1 MLTVQ
6 NLTSYY
12 SNIKILKDLTFSL
25 RKGKVTCLLGRNGAG
40 KTTTLKSIMGLVD
53 KTEGLISFND
63 ETISEISPHHI
74 PKKGIGYVPQGRRL
88 FSELTVEENLEIGL
102 LTRRKSKVTKNNVLT
117 MFPKLKERL
126 DQISGTLSGGEQQML
141 ALARALCI
149 EPTLLLLDEP
159 TEGLSPQMTKRV
171 ADLLNE
177 ISSRGVSILLVEQ
190 KLSIAMKISH
200 RVYVMGHGQ
209 IVFEGTPA
217 ELEKREDIRKEM
229 RIQRIQRGRVNSTI
243 DITEKEFDAFLATDE
258 SLDAL
263 QPELLVRQILVKDK
277 STAENII
284 NEINKNV
291 EFSDLAKRY
300 SVSATAQNGGLMS
313 WKRLSEMP
321 ALYENALE
329 KKSVGFISDP
339 LESGSGFHILK
350 LEDKQGDFVQFQD
363 QWKSRHILLMPT
375 AIRDDE
381 ETERLL
387 NEIRDR
393 IISGE
398 DFGALADE
406 YSEDGTDGEPGLKA
420 KKAY

>member
-102 LTRRKSKVTKNNVLT
+102 LTRRKSEVTKNNVLT

-159 TEGLSPQMTKRV
+159 TEGLQPSM
-171 ADLLNE
+171 
-177 ISSRGVSILLVEQ
+177 ISLIRNSILELKKQGVSILLVEQ
-190 KLSIAMKISH
+190 RVEAILSIA
-200 RVYVMGHGQ
+200 
-209 IVFEGTPA
+209 
-217 ELEKREDIRKEM
+217 
-229 RIQRIQRGRVNSTI
+229 
-243 DITEKEFDAFLATDE
+243 DE
-258 SLDAL
+258 
-263 QPELLVRQILVKDK
+263 ILVI
-277 STAENII
+277 ENGSII
-284 NEINKNV
+284 FSADAKEVQNDNKK
-291 EFSDLAKRY
+291 LY
-300 SVSATAQNGGLMS
+300 SLIG
-313 WKRLSEMP
+313 
-321 ALYENALE
+321 
-329 KKSVGFISDP
+329 I
-339 LESGSGFHILK
+339 
-350 LEDKQGDFVQFQD
+350 
-363 QWKSRHILLMPT
+363 
-375 AIRDDE
+375 
-381 ETERLL
+381 
-387 NEIRDR
+387 
-393 IISGE
+393 
-398 DFGALADE
+398 
-406 YSEDGTDGEPGLKA
+406 
-420 KKAY
+420 

>member
-102 LTRRKSKVTKNNVLT
+102 LTRRKGEVTKKNVLT

-159 TEGLSPQMTKRV
+159 TEGLQPSM
-171 ADLLNE
+171 
-177 ISSRGVSILLVEQ
+177 ISLIRNSILELKNQGVSILLVEQ
-190 KLSIAMKISH
+190 RVDAILSIA
-200 RVYVMGHGQ
+200 
-209 IVFEGTPA
+209 
-217 ELEKREDIRKEM
+217 
-229 RIQRIQRGRVNSTI
+229 
-243 DITEKEFDAFLATDE
+243 DE
-258 SLDAL
+258 
-263 QPELLVRQILVKDK
+263 ILVI
-277 STAENII
+277 ENGSII
-284 NEINKNV
+284 FSADAKEVQNDNKK
-291 EFSDLAKRY
+291 LY
-300 SVSATAQNGGLMS
+300 SLIG
-313 WKRLSEMP
+313 
-321 ALYENALE
+321 
-329 KKSVGFISDP
+329 I
-339 LESGSGFHILK
+339 
-350 LEDKQGDFVQFQD
+350 
-363 QWKSRHILLMPT
+363 
-375 AIRDDE
+375 
-381 ETERLL
+381 
-387 NEIRDR
+387 
-393 IISGE
+393 
-398 DFGALADE
+398 
-406 YSEDGTDGEPGLKA
+406 
-420 KKAY
+420 

>member
-102 LTRRKSKVTKNNVLT
+102 LTRRKSEITKNNVLT

-159 TEGLSPQMTKRV
+159 TEGLQPSM
-171 ADLLNE
+171 
-177 ISSRGVSILLVEQ
+177 ISLIRNSILELKKQGVSILLVEQ
-190 KLSIAMKISH
+190 RVDAILSIA
-200 RVYVMGHGQ
+200 
-209 IVFEGTPA
+209 
-217 ELEKREDIRKEM
+217 
-229 RIQRIQRGRVNSTI
+229 
-243 DITEKEFDAFLATDE
+243 DE
-258 SLDAL
+258 
-263 QPELLVRQILVKDK
+263 ILVI
-277 STAENII
+277 ENGSII
-284 NEINKNV
+284 FSADAKEVQNDNKK
-291 EFSDLAKRY
+291 LY
-300 SVSATAQNGGLMS
+300 SLIG
-313 WKRLSEMP
+313 
-321 ALYENALE
+321 
-329 KKSVGFISDP
+329 I
-339 LESGSGFHILK
+339 
-350 LEDKQGDFVQFQD
+350 
-363 QWKSRHILLMPT
+363 
-375 AIRDDE
+375 
-381 ETERLL
+381 
-387 NEIRDR
+387 
-393 IISGE
+393 
-398 DFGALADE
+398 
-406 YSEDGTDGEPGLKA
+406 
-420 KKAY
+420 

>member
-102 LTRRKSKVTKNNVLT
+102 LTRRKSEVTKNNVLT

-159 TEGLSPQMTKRV
+159 TEGLQPSMISLIRNSI
-171 ADLLNE
+171 LE
-177 ISSRGVSILLVEQ
+177 IKKQGVSILLVEQ
-190 KLSIAMKISH
+190 RVDAILSIA
-200 RVYVMGHGQ
+200 
-209 IVFEGTPA
+209 
-217 ELEKREDIRKEM
+217 
-229 RIQRIQRGRVNSTI
+229 
-243 DITEKEFDAFLATDE
+243 DE
-258 SLDAL
+258 
-263 QPELLVRQILVKDK
+263 ILVI
-277 STAENII
+277 ENGSII
-284 NEINKNV
+284 
-291 EFSDLAKRY
+291 FS
-300 SVSATAQNGGLMS
+300 
-313 WKRLSEMP
+313 
-321 ALYENALE
+321 
-329 KKSVGFISDP
+329 
-339 LESGSGFHILK
+339 
-350 LEDKQGDFVQFQD
+350 
-363 QWKSRHILLMPT
+363 
-375 AIRDDE
+375 
-381 ETERLL
+381 
-387 NEIRDR
+387 
-393 IISGE
+393 
-398 DFGALADE
+398 AD
-406 YSEDGTDGEPGLKA
+406 A
-420 KKAY
+420 KKVQNDNKKLYSLIGI

>member
-102 LTRRKSKVTKNNVLT
+102 LTRRKSEVTKNNVLT

-159 TEGLSPQMTKRV
+159 TEGLQPSMITLIRNSILELKKQ
-171 ADLLNE
+171 
-177 ISSRGVSILLVEQ
+177 GVSILLVEQ
-190 KLSIAMKISH
+190 RVDSILSIA
-200 RVYVMGHGQ
+200 
-209 IVFEGTPA
+209 
-217 ELEKREDIRKEM
+217 
-229 RIQRIQRGRVNSTI
+229 
-243 DITEKEFDAFLATDE
+243 DE
-258 SLDAL
+258 
-263 QPELLVRQILVKDK
+263 ILVI
-277 STAENII
+277 ENGSII
-284 NEINKNV
+284 FSADAKEVQNDNKK
-291 EFSDLAKRY
+291 LY
-300 SVSATAQNGGLMS
+300 SLIG
-313 WKRLSEMP
+313 
-321 ALYENALE
+321 
-329 KKSVGFISDP
+329 I
-339 LESGSGFHILK
+339 
-350 LEDKQGDFVQFQD
+350 
-363 QWKSRHILLMPT
+363 
-375 AIRDDE
+375 
-381 ETERLL
+381 
-387 NEIRDR
+387 
-393 IISGE
+393 
-398 DFGALADE
+398 
-406 YSEDGTDGEPGLKA
+406 
-420 KKAY
+420 